1 MYRSGGQVKEIY
13 EKLFRLL
20 SDRNE
25 KFNLTAIK
33 SKEDF
38 EVKHVRDSMLGLPY
52 INGNVLDVGSGAGF
66 PGLVIKIE
74 KPETVVTL
82 IDSVRKKTDYLSEA
96 IKELG
101 LENITAVHTRIEDM
115 AGKESYDTVTA
126 RAGDYELL
134 WVGEPKRGE
143 MSVAAFAERVEAV
156 LGRRPLVLGPTE
168 RTVRRVAWCSGAAQG
183 EIGLAAALGADLFLS
198 GEVSERTTYEAEE
211 LGVTYLAAGHHAT
224 EQFGIRALGRHLA
237 ERWPELDLRFFDT
250 KNPV

>member
-1 MYRSGGQVKEIY
+1 MQRGELLSHLDEFLQAGMFRDYAPNGLQVEGRAEIRRILLGVSASRSLVEEAVSQKVDAILVHHGWFWRGEPAPVVGMKRERLAPLLANDINLIAY
-13 EKLFRLL
+13 HLPLDAHPTVGNNAELGRLL
-20 SDRNE
+20 D
-25 KFNLTAIK
+25 L
-33 SKEDF
+33 
-38 EVKHVRDSMLGLPY
+38 
-52 INGNVLDVGSGAGF
+52 
-66 PGLVIKIE
+66 
-74 KPETVVTL
+74 
-82 IDSVRKKTDYLSEA
+82 
-96 IKELG
+96 
-101 LENITAVHTRIEDM
+101 
-115 AGKESYDTVTA
+115 TVTA

-156 LGRRPLVLGPTE
+156 LGRRPLVLGLTE

>member
-1 MYRSGGQVKEIY
+1 MTMYRSGGQVKEIY

-25 KFNLTAIK
+25 KINLTAIK

-52 INGNVLDVGSGAGF
+52 INGKVLDVGSGAGF

-126 RAGDYELL
+126 RAVARMATLAEYCLPFVKTGGAFVAYKSEGGEEELNEAEKVIRLLGGKVERDELL
-134 WVGEPKRGE
+134 
-143 MSVAAFAERVEAV
+143 S
-156 LGRRPLVLGPTE
+156 
-168 RTVRRVAWCSGAAQG
+168 
-183 EIGLAAALGADLFLS
+183 
-198 GEVSERTTYEAEE
+198 
-211 LGVTYLAAGHHAT
+211 
-224 EQFGIRALGRHLA
+224 
-237 ERWPELDLRFFDT
+237 LDEDT
-250 KNPV
+250 KRRIIVIRKVRPSPAGYPRSGNKPRLKPIM